1 MPREVEESGQVLG
14 RVVVVSRVGEPSSRI
29 PQFVEEGMAHG
40 FNGRQPLGR
49 SVFQEG
55 RDEVNGLWGC
65 LAEDLG
71 WVSIDC
77 SLPRQRACDRG
88 KETGQ
93 SWTYLIEG
101 MGLDLRE
108 LVLHV
113 IGVHGANLLPSRGA
127 EHLDDFHQLVNA
139 RFPREEGLAQHQFS
153 HHTPS

>member
-1 MPREVEESGQVLG
+1 M
-14 RVVVVSRVGEPSSRI
+14 VSRVGEPGSWI

-40 FNGRQPLGR
+40 LNGRQSLGR
-49 SVFQEG
+49 SVFQER
-55 RDEVNGLWGC
+55 RDEVNGLRGC

-71 WVSIDC
+71 SVSIRC
-77 SLPRQRACDRG
+77 SFPRQRSCDRG
-88 KETGQ
+88 KQAGQ

-113 IGVHGANLLPSRGA
+113 IGVHGANLFPSRSA

-139 RFPREEGLAQHQFS
+139 RFTREEGLAEHQFS
-153 HHTPS
+153 HHTTS